1 MSGPGRPLLVTAG
14 AGAAQEAGALPCDG
28 GATHAEESRGAWG
41 VSDEIRGDGGEQAW
55 GGPQT
60 AVRMDVGQEGK
71 SEHRCKFG
79 SHQHI
84 NDN

>member
-14 AGAAQEAGALPCDG
+14 PVLPRRKGLSRVMATPRMPKTVAG
-28 GATHAEESRGAWG
+28 RGG
-41 VSDEIRGDGGEQAW
+41 VSDEIRGDCGEQAW

-60 AVRMDVGQEGK
+60 AVHMDVGQEGK
-71 SEHRCKFG
+71 SERRCKFG